1 MIKNIIIIIFII
13 IFTYL
18 VIIPFINNFIINYIF
33 QDYNKKVLINED
45 KNDIILFKINDPVSD
60 MKTLNIIYHCE
71 KEKDEEDEIV

>member
-1 MIKNIIIIIFII
+1 MIKNIIIIIFTI

-45 KNDIILFKINDPVSD
+45 KNDIILFKINDAVSD

-71 KEKDEEDEIV
+71 KDEEEDEIV